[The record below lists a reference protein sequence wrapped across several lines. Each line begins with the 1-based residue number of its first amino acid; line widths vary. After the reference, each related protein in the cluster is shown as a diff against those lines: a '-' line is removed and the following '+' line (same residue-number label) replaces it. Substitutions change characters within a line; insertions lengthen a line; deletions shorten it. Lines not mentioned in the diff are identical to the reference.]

1 MSRGKKFWNGMRE
14 FTHWLSRLFHQPL
27 FLFVTF
33 FGHASIFF
41 GALTFWF
48 FERHANAHAASFFN
62 CYYWAIS
69 LATTVGSADISP
81 ITVGGKLAAI
91 FLMVAGALFLWSY
104 AALFAASVVLP
115 TVTQVGREVKELE
128 ADVTE
133 MEKEVRVDKATLEKL
148 LLELERLN
156 KSGKS

>member
-1 MSRGKKFWNGMRE
+1 M
-14 FTHWLSRLFHQPL
+14 LFR
-27 FLFVTF
+27 
-33 FGHASIFF
+33 S
-41 GALTFWF
+41 
-48 FERHANAHAASFFN
+48 